1 MSTPIPRERHIS
13 SLRCWS
19 VLRWRGLA
27 SPPTPRSVDLVG
39 KGKSPTSECYPNSHR
54 HHYPE
59 EPGEH
64 HRQQVAHQREDEQRH
79 IGDDGEAGN
88 VDRAPPR
95 VSLGVWGTPP
105 SSPRSENRSSRKQLS
120 CSSSPALDLQPLAE
134 SIHRSWNQRWGLGE
148 AAAARAVHSAIRPRD
163 PGFHI
168 IEPRWNPGRFT
179 YAGTAIGGRP
189 NSGDFL
195 GVSPDA
201 CWRARSQGGVSAI
214 GTIPTRGLSCR
225 LSV

>member
-1 MSTPIPRERHIS
+1 MIVFRVSQLVTHLRSNRALSCRTLGASAVDRGASFIARQVRRRSDAERPLLRSVRPPNDTIP
-13 SLRCWS
+13 
-19 VLRWRGLA
+19 A
-27 SPPTPRSVDLVG
+27 TAPTPRGRTWV
-39 KGKSPTSECYPNSHR
+39 
-54 HHYPE
+54 E
-59 EPGEH
+59 EPSH
-64 HRQQVAHQREDEQRH
+64 HHLGARAEAA
-79 IGDDGEAGN
+79 GDN
-88 VDRAPPR
+88 SLVPHHPSLTWKTDRM
-95 VSLGVWGTPP
+95 
-105 SSPRSENRSSRKQLS
+105 
-120 CSSSPALDLQPLAE
+120 E